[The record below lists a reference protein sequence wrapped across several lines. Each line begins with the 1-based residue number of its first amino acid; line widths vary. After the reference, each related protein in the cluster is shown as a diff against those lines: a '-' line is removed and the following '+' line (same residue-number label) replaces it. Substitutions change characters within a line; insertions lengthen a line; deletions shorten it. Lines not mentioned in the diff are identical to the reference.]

1 MKGFVIALTVLVVVV
16 VLVLFYGARRP
27 ASGVD
32 GAAGG
37 VERMLGW
44 LVVSPTLEFDDVATA
59 SCADR
64 TTGTLVVDGGATCAI
79 KVPSPAG
86 IVLCTDDPASL
97 EVATDGREFPE
108 QTVDQADVTCGTQKR
123 IPFYDEETVLSLSC
137 GAALGATCT
146 VKLP

>member
-1 MKGFVIALTVLVVVV
+1 MHLPAFASAVPSPVFRDRKRRGWLLSVVAPGLATIGPLAHTLGATSLWWFAAP
-16 VLVLFYGARRP
+16 LVLFYGARRP

-64 TTGTLVVDGGATCAI
+64 TTRTLVVDGGATVI
-79 KVPSPAG
+79 
-86 IVLCTDDPASL
+86 
-97 EVATDGREFPE
+97 
-108 QTVDQADVTCGTQKR
+108 
-123 IPFYDEETVLSLSC
+123 
-137 GAALGATCT
+137 
-146 VKLP
+146 